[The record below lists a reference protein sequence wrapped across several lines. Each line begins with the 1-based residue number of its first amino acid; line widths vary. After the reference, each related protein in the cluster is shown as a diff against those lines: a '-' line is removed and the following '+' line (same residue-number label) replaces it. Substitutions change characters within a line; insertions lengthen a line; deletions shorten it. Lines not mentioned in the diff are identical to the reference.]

1 MYKYIYLMKLMRN
14 ISKHHFSGGKVLLN
28 SIKDIH
34 CSTAEGGADQNGMA
48 VDAGRGAV
56 KIFHFAKDINE

>member
-1 MYKYIYLMKLMRN
+1 MRN

-56 KIFHFAKDINE
+56 KIFHFAKAINE

>member
-1 MYKYIYLMKLMRN
+1 MRN

-34 CSTAEGGADQNGMA
+34 YNTAEGDADQTGVA

-56 KIFHFAKDINE
+56 KIFHFAKAINE